1 MEILK
6 HENAFLGET
15 VYEAKHAS
23 GMPVFVVNKPG
34 FYKKYAIFG
43 TRYGSIDSHFISP
56 GDSEITHVPDGIA
69 HYLEHKMFEEP
80 DRNIFDD
87 FSKQGASA
95 NAFTS
100 FDMTA
105 YLFSCTEHFEENL
118 STLLHYVQNPYFTDE
133 NVEKERGIIGQEI
146 RMYDDHPYWR
156 VMFNYLELL
165 YHKHP
170 VRLDI
175 AGTVESI
182 SHITKELLYQC
193 YHTFYHLS
201 NMALFVIGDIDV
213 EKTFEK
219 IFAELKPQ
227 EYPGEIKRIYPEE
240 PSSVAGKLREISLP
254 VSMPMMMTGYKDTD
268 LSTDGKTN
276 MKKQLEVGM
285 LLELLFG
292 RSSEF
297 YETYYNAGLINDS
310 FSYEYEIGNGYA
322 HTEIYAET
330 PQPKELYQHMM
341 DRVKQAKADGLK
353 KADFDRVKKAMWGG
367 FVMGLDN
374 EENFAGNFL
383 SWVFRGSNLLDFD
396 AIYRSITF
404 DDIKNRLKTHFNE
417 EQSALSIVNTQ

>member
-1 MEILK
+1 MEITK

-15 VYEAKHAS
+15 VYETKHVS
-23 GMPVFVVNKPG
+23 GMPIYIVKKPG

-43 TRYGSIDSHFISP
+43 THYGSIDSHFISP
-56 GDSEITHVPDGIA
+56 GDRVPTHVPDGIA

-118 STLLHYVQNPYFTDE
+118 ATLLHYVQNPYFTDE

-156 VMFNYLELL
+156 VMFNFLELM
-165 YHKHP
+165 YHDHP
-170 VRLDI
+170 VKLDI

-213 EKTFEK
+213 EKTFDQ
-219 IFAELKPQ
+219 ILHQLKNQ
-227 EYPGEIKRIYPEE
+227 DYPGEIKRIYPEE
-240 PSSVAGKLREISLP
+240 PTAVAGKKREISLP
-254 VSMPMMMTGYKDTD
+254 VSMPMMMAGYKDMQKVA
-268 LSTDGKTN
+268 SGKDT
-276 MKKQLEVGM
+276 MKKQLEVEM
-285 LLELLFG
+285 LLEMLFG
-292 RSSEF
+292 RSSQF
-297 YETYYNAGLINDS
+297 YEANYNQGLINDS
-310 FSYEYEIGNGYA
+310 FTCEYEMGNGYS
-322 HTEIYAET
+322 HSEIYAET
-330 PQPKELYQHMM
+330 PDPNALYENILAEVAQF
-341 DRVKQAKADGLK
+341 KKKGLNP
-353 KADFDRVKKAMWGG
+353 ADFHRIKKAMWGN
-367 FVMGLDN
+367 FVMGLDQ
-374 EENFAGNFL
+374 EENFANSFL
-383 SWVFRGSNLLDFD
+383 SWVFRGNHLLDFD
-396 AIYRSITF
+396 EVYRSISFEDLTNCF
-404 DDIKNRLKTHFNE
+404 HQHFE
-417 EQSALSIVNTQ
+417 EDNAVLSIVRA